1 MLPNNKKKAN
11 QVSHVNGIAST
22 GNSVFKLQIPAIGPS
37 VIAITINVTPT
48 ISLIKTL
55 IAKIPP
61 KDKQANNLPLLC

>member
-1 MLPNNKKKAN
+1 
-11 QVSHVNGIAST
+11 
-22 GNSVFKLQIPAIGPS
+22 